1 MTEGCLKGEV
11 TVEQVVKWSADEWR
25 AFQYKHMLETDKRLD
40 QLENQASIRNA
51 LISIPWMILGG
62 VVVYLIG
69 L

>member
-1 MTEGCLKGEV
+1 M
-11 TVEQVVKWSADEWR
+11 KWSADEWR